1 MKKAAFLIS
10 VVFLFS
16 LLLCPQLARSQ
27 EAWELGSK
35 YGGKIYQTPS
45 DPQYL
50 SYEREAKTILLEKIK
65 NRYGVALNG
74 DLLSSDQLLE
84 VEALLRFK
92 RSRESVEE
100 VLSRFPGVLLN
111 ASSI

>member
-35 YGGKIYQTPS
+35 YGGKTYQTPS

-65 NRYGVALNG
+65 NRYGVALNAN
-74 DLLSSDQLLE
+74 LLSSDQLLE